1 MLQQVHLPRV
11 SVSLETALNGAEAF
25 LGMESLLLCV

>member
-1 MLQQVHLPRV
+1 MVQQVHFPHF

-25 LGMESLLLCV
+25 LGMKSLLLSV